1 MSESPTTWPPRRA
14 APESFQFAARL
25 LAGVH
30 LTMLGVGL
38 VWTLVAWLTRD
49 DAVRSLVFY
58 VGGPLAH
65 ATADGLAFGSVTVPW
80 ALALAVFLPLAFGS
94 LYAVVRLARHD
105 PRPALVV
112 ATAWLVTAAPLVIAG
127 GTSVGAA
134 LQFPVTL
141 ALLVYGTWPAARRL
155 VGR

>member
-1 MSESPTTWPPRRA
+1 M
-14 APESFQFAARL
+14 
-25 LAGVH
+25 
-30 LTMLGVGL
+30 
-38 VWTLVAWLTRD
+38 
-49 DAVRSLVFY
+49 
-58 VGGPLAH
+58 
-65 ATADGLAFGSVTVPW
+65 PW